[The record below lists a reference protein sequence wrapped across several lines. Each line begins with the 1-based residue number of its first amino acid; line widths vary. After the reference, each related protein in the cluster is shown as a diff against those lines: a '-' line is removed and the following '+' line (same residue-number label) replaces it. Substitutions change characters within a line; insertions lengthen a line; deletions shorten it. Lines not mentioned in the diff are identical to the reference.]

1 VARIQEDRAQTVVTT
16 GPYRFVRHPS
26 YAGALVAAV
35 ALPFMVDAIWA
46 LIPAAM
52 LGAVLVLR
60 TALEDR
66 MLSEEL
72 QGYGRYMERTRYR
85 LVPGLW

>member
-1 VARIQEDRAQTVVTT
+1 
-16 GPYRFVRHPS
+16 
-26 YAGALVAAV
+26 
-35 ALPFMVDAIWA
+35 MCA
-46 LIPAAM
+46 LIPAVM

-72 QGYGRYMERTRYR
+72 EGYQRYMERTRYR